1 MPVAANMCMP
11 LALETALR
19 TLSESCQLTSWDI
32 RGKGKM
38 TTLIVRF
45 NEDTGAIED
54 QHEPV
59 RSVKP
64 VLNWANVC
72 SRI

>member
-1 MPVAANMCMP
+1 MCIP
-11 LALETALR
+11 LALETVLR
-19 TLSESCQLTSWDI
+19 TLSENCQLTSWDI
-32 RGKGKM
+32 RGMGKM
-38 TTLIVRF
+38 TTLFVRF